1 VVAVEPRRIVIERSR
16 RARGFR
22 PACAHRLWCDGGRHR
37 GRACSPRCR
46 LRWNLRR
53 EKMPT

>member
-1 VVAVEPRRIVIERSR
+1 MVAVEPRRIVIERSR
-16 RARGFR
+16 PGSRLPPCLRS
-22 PACAHRLWCDGGRHR
+22 PAPMGGRHR
-37 GRACSPRCR
+37 GRPCSPRCR